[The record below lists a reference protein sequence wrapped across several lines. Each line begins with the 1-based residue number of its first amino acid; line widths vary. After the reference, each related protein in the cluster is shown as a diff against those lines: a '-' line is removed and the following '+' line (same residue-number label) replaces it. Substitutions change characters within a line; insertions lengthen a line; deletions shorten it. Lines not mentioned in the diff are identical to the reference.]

1 MGRATGPAPDQR
13 EQSSSPAIGA
23 VGFLLPI
30 AEPLLASGFLD
41 RPTLTLVS
49 SICKELLALRSS
61 FAAVRLVRPIAF
73 SPGCPQVEDE
83 GAQVGVAPSSG
94 ENPPPGLVRLLLRQ
108 RALQHVECHH
118 RPLSWVLP
126 LLPSPSPSHTRAL
139 LELDLSWCTQTPG
152 LAPSLP
158 RLLARA
164 HFPVLE
170 TLRLDGL
177 ALSGDGHVQQGKGHG
192 VWLCPRVFP
201 GLRLLSM
208 AYVTGDAPL
217 PAWRAAFNG
226 HFR

>member
-1 MGRATGPAPDQR
+1 MTEPDQR
-13 EQSSSPAIGA
+13 ELEPQASPAVGA

-73 SPGCPQVEDE
+73 SPGCPQLDDE

-94 ENPPPGLVRLLLRQ
+94 ETPPPGLVRLLLRQ
-108 RALQHVECHH
+108 RALQQVECHH

-126 LLPSPSPSHTRAL
+126 LLPSPSHTRAL
-139 LELDLSWCTQTPG
+139 LELDLSWCTTKAPG
-152 LAPSLP
+152 LACSLP

-177 ALSGDGHVQQGKGHG
+177 ALSGDGHVQQDKGHG

-201 GLRLLSM
+201 GLKLLSM
-208 AYVTGDAPL
+208 AYVTGDASL

-226 HFR
+226 QFR